1 MTDACSPDWLGPGKY
16 AAFSAA
22 SKVLHTGLRASA
34 IEDIS
39 TQFAHDLEAFLSDL
53 VGRVE
58 AAPGGVLVTSY
69 QDAIG
74 EMFCP

>member
-1 MTDACSPDWLGPGKY
+1 M
-16 AAFSAA
+16 
-22 SKVLHTGLRASA
+22 LHTGLRASA